1 MSCIKRKLDT
11 GAYSDPWE
19 FVNDVFLMFENAWVY
34 NRKTSRVYRYCSKV
48 YSKRKIVTPLTFP
61 LLQLAEVFEAEIDPV
76 MQSLGFCCGRKHTY
90 SPQVR
95 LQIWLEQYHD
105 TYQSAE
111 QELFM
116 LPCVTFL
123 FCHSAPVKL
132 SHNSLRIAFTV
143 SMQLKAYHEINAT
156 GRNKVHQ

>member
-1 MSCIKRKLDT
+1 MGTYR
-11 GAYSDPWE
+11 DPWE

-48 YSKRKIVTPLTFP
+48 YLKRKIGTPLTFP

-105 TYQSAE
+105 TYQLNRSSLCCPASH
-111 QELFM
+111 
-116 LPCVTFL
+116 FL

-132 SHNSLRIAFTV
+132 SHNTHSGSLP
-143 SMQLKAYHEINAT
+143 QYQCNLKHIT
-156 GRNKVHQ
+156 K